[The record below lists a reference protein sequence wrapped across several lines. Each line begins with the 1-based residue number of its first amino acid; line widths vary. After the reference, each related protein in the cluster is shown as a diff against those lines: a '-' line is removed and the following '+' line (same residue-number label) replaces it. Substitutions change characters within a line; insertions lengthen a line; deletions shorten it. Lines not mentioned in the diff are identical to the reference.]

1 MENYFGDVNG
11 EPWRTSGDLYWITLG
26 YPQRSI
32 LDIKWDIIWRVT
44 GDLFRRSLE
53 IIRISW
59 EILLGYLLG
68 YYMEM

>member
-1 MENYFGDVNG
+1 
-11 EPWRTSGDLYWITLG
+11 
-26 YPQRSI
+26 

-59 EILLGYLLG
+59 EILLGYLMG